1 MIYFISDTHFGHRNI
16 VRYRPFNDIEEMD
29 NTLINN
35 WNSTVH
41 ENDEVY
47 ILGDFIYKSDKHCSY
62 YLRQLAGK
70 KHLIVGNHDKK
81 WMACGS
87 NLSDYF
93 VSIDSLKEIQDDKGR
108 HLTLCHYPLMEW
120 RGSAYAV
127 HDKDKGNNFLI
138 LPVPGRA
145 DADPC
150 RGR

>member
-93 VSIDSLKEIQDDKGR
+93 VSIDSLRKEYRMIKG
-108 HLTLCHYPLMEW
+108 
-120 RGSAYAV
+120 G
-127 HDKDKGNNFLI
+127 I
-138 LPVPGRA
+138 
-145 DADPC
+145 
-150 RGR
+150 